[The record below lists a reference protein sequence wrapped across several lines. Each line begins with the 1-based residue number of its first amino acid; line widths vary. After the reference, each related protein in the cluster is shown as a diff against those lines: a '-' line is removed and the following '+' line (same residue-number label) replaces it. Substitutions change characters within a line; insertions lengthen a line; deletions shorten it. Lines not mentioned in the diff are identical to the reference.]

1 MKKVIE
7 CLVLPFL
14 LLLPLMMAAQTIK
27 GKITDSSRA
36 GVPYVN
42 IVEKGNSFNG
52 TTSNDAGEF
61 SISVLRLPTTL
72 VVSSIGFATKEVT
85 VSNTSYL
92 TIVVSEDNSLD
103 EVVVIGSRNKNRT
116 VIDTPVPVDII
127 DIAKLATNGP
137 QTSINEILNYVAP
150 SFTSQTQTVSDG
162 TDHIDPA
169 SLRGLGPDQVLVL
182 INGKRRHNSS
192 LMNINGTVGAGS
204 VGTDMNA
211 IPVSAIKRIEVLR
224 DGAAAQ
230 YGSDAIAGVINIVL
244 QDVTNKLSLS
254 VTTGANVSSG
264 SNHQDGGI
272 DGEKIQIDA
281 NYGLDLGKKG
291 GFINFAGSLGIRKRA
306 SRNATNL
313 EQIYDIANAVENA
326 FTTKNPGTPISDMTA
341 ADYQAGAKL
350 LGTKYISAADQIKIA
365 AIDVDSPAVAEVKA
379 MEATAT
385 EPAVVAVD
393 GVKSGLEQLSALLPN
408 GGTGEFGTYEELD
421 NAQFALRGQERNDFR
436 FKVGTAKLREG
447 KFFANLSLPVSENAE
462 VYSFGGISYRQG
474 LGFGF
479 LREPWR
485 PKGNVASNPNGFLPG
500 IQSDIVDKSAAVGIK
515 GETESGWDI
524 DFSNSYGQNSFI
536 YTIVNTTNASLKAA
550 SPSTFS
556 AGSHIFSQNTTN
568 LDLSKYH
575 EDIWA
580 GLNLAFGAE
589 YRVDNF
595 EVFAGKENS
604 YATYDNN
611 GIPTVGGVGGAT
623 NALGETLE
631 GTSQVFGGFTPE
643 NATNKTRNS
652 IGTYFDV
659 EADITE
665 KFLVSLATRFESF
678 SDFGETFNYK
688 VASRFKLTDGISI
701 RGAVNTG
708 FRAPSLHQQFFSRSS
723 TVFNASGVAEQV
735 GLFTN
740 DSQAA
745 KLLKIGKLK
754 EETSQS
760 TSVGVTGKAGG
771 FTITVDAYQIT
782 IDDRIV
788 LSGKFDNG
796 GDPILTSIFT
806 AAGAGKAQFLANAIN
821 TKNEGVDVVAGYKF
835 DVLNDFKL
843 DNSLSATFSKTE
855 ITNINVPKLIADAG
869 LSGDFFDGQE
879 EAFLT
884 IAQPRTKL
892 NLTHV
897 LSNDNWTFLLRNV
910 YFGEVTDPD
919 EFSGQARVSGATV
932 NADAIYGEQIITDF
946 TISKNF
952 SESLSISIGANN
964 LLDVYPDENR
974 EGSQSNASFPYSRR
988 TSQFGFTGRFVFAR
1002 LNLSL

>member
-1 MKKVIE
+1 MMKQKNVNQFLIFAF
-7 CLVLPFL
+7 LFL
-14 LLLPLMMAAQTIK
+14 LPIAMVAQTIK
-27 GKITDSSRA
+27 GKVTDAS
-36 GVPYVN
+36 GVSLPYMNVL
-42 IVEKGNSFNG
+42 VKGTTNG
-52 TTSNDAGEF
+52 TTTNDAGEF
-61 SISVLRLPTTL
+61 SITVKSLPT
-72 VVSSIGFATKEVT
+72 
-85 VSNTSYL
+85 
-92 TIVVSEDNSLD
+92 TIVVSAMGYARLEMAVANSDFLTITVQEDNVSL
-103 EVVVIGSRNKNRT
+103 EEIVVIGSRNKNRT
-116 VIDTPVPVDII
+116 VIDSPVPVDII
-127 DIAKLATNGP
+127 DIAELATSGP

-162 TDHIDPA
+162 TDHVDPA

-244 QDVTNKLSLS
+244 QDATNELSLS
-254 VTTGANVSSG
+254 VTTGANFSSG
-264 SNHQDGGI
+264 SNHQDGGV
-272 DGEKIQIDA
+272 DGDKIQIDA
-281 NYGLDLGKKG
+281 NYGLDLGKNG
-291 GFINFAGSLGIRKRA
+291 GFINFSGSLGIRKRA

-326 FTTKNPGTPISDMTA
+326 FTSSTGIPISDMTA
-341 ADYQAGAKL
+341 ADFQTGAAL
-350 LGTKYISAADQIKIA
+350 LGTDYISASDQASIA
-365 AIDVDSPAVAEVKA
+365 ALDVSTAAGVAA
-379 MEATAT
+379 
-385 EPAVVAVD
+385 
-393 GVKSGLEQLSALLPN
+393 LSSLLPD
-408 GGTGEFGTYEELD
+408 GGFGQFATYEGLD

-447 KFFANLSLPVSENAE
+447 KFFANLSLPVSESAE

-515 GETESGWDI
+515 GQTESGWDI
-524 DFSNSYGQNSFI
+524 DFSNTFGQNSFI
-536 YTIVNTTNASLKAA
+536 YTIVNTSNASLKAA
-550 SPSTFS
+550 SPSNFS

-568 LDLSKYH
+568 LDFSKYN

-604 YATYDNN
+604 YTTYDNN

-623 NALGETLE
+623 NALGESLP

-643 NATNKTRNS
+643 NATDKTRNS

-665 KFLVSLATRFESF
+665 NFLVSLATRFESF

-688 VASRFKLTDGISI
+688 LASRVKLSDNFSL

-723 TVFNASGVAEQV
+723 TVFNAAGVAEQV

-745 KLLKIGKLK
+745 SLLKIGKLK

-760 TSVGVTGKAGG
+760 VSLGLTGKVGG
-771 FTITVDAYQIT
+771 LTITVDAYQIS

-796 GDPILTSIFT
+796 GDPVLTSIFN
-806 AAGAGKAQFLANAIN
+806 AAGAGKAQFLANAID
-821 TKNEGVDVVAGYKF
+821 TKNQGIDVVAGYKF
-835 DVLNDFKL
+835 DAFKDFKL
-843 DNSLSATFSKTE
+843 NNSLSATFSKTE

-869 LSGDFFDGQE
+869 LSSAFFDGQE

-892 NLTHV
+892 NLTHT
-897 LSNDNWTFLLRNV
+897 LYNDNWTFLLRNV

-919 EFSGQARVSGATV
+919 EFSGQARVSGAMV
-932 NADAIYGEQIITDF
+932 NNDAIYAGKIITDL
-946 TISKNF
+946 TISNNL
-952 SESLSISIGANN
+952 SESLSVSVGANN
-964 LLDVYPDENR
+964 LLDVYPDDNR
-974 EGSQSNASFPYSRR
+974 LGSQSNASFPYSRR
-988 TSQFGFTGRFVFAR
+988 TSQFGFTGRYVFAR
-1002 LNLSL
+1002 LNISLK

>member
-1 MKKVIE
+1 MKLKN
-7 CLVLPFL
+7 VLKFL
-14 LLLPLMMAAQTIK
+14 TFTFVLFLSSSLAAQTIK
-27 GKITDSSRA
+27 GKVTDSS
-36 GVPYVN
+36 GEGLPYVN
-42 IVEKGNSFNG
+42 VIEKEN
-52 TTSNDAGEF
+52 TSNGVISSDNGEF
-61 SISVLRLPTTL
+61 SITVESLPTSL
-72 VVSSIGFATKEVT
+72 LVSSMGFETKT
-85 VSNTSYL
+85 VNVANTSYL
-92 TIVVSEDNSLD
+92 TIVMNEDNTLD
-103 EVVVIGSRNKNRT
+103 EIVVIGSRNKNRT
-116 VIDTPVPVDII
+116 LTETPVPVDII
-127 DIAKLATNGP
+127 NVTELASKGP

-162 TDHIDPA
+162 TDHVDPA

-182 INGKRRHNSS
+182 INGKRRHTSS

-264 SNHQDGGI
+264 SNHQDGGY

-291 GFINFAGSLGIRKRA
+291 GYINFAGSIGIRRPA
-306 SRNATNL
+306 LRNATNL

-326 FTTKNPGTPISDMTA
+326 FTTATGKPISDMTA

-350 LGTKYISAADQIKIA
+350 LGSSYLSEDNLALI
-365 AIDVDSPAVAEVKA
+365 E
-379 MEATAT
+379 
-385 EPAVVAVD
+385 
-393 GVKSGLEQLSALLPN
+393 GLTSDAN
-408 GGTGEFGTYEELD
+408 GGMTSTDLKTLRDALNENGNKEGPTNIGIFETYQDLD
-421 NAQFALRGQERNDFR
+421 NAQFALRGKERNDFR
-436 FKVGTAKLREG
+436 FRVGTARLREG
-447 KFFANLSLPVSENAE
+447 KFFTNLSLPVSENAE
-462 VYSFGGISYRQG
+462 VYSFGGISFRQG
-474 LGFGF
+474 LGYGF

-485 PKGNVASNPNGFLPG
+485 PKGNTASNPNGFLPG
-500 IQSDIVDKSAAVGIK
+500 IQSDIVDKSFAVGIK
-515 GETESGWDI
+515 GQTEGGWDV
-524 DFSNSYGQNSFI
+524 DFSNTFGQNSFT
-536 YTIVNTTNASLKAA
+536 YTVVNTSNASLKAA
-550 SPSTFS
+550 SPTNFS

-568 LDLSKYH
+568 LDLSKYN
-575 EDIWA
+575 EDFWS

-604 YATYDNN
+604 YTTYDNN

-623 NALGETLE
+623 NALGESLP

-652 IGTYFDV
+652 IGAYFDA
-659 EADITE
+659 EADVTE
-665 KFLVSLATRFESF
+665 SFLVSLATRFESF
-678 SDFGETFNYK
+678 SDFGRTFNYK
-688 VASRFKLTDGISI
+688 LASRVKLSDDFSV

-708 FRAPSLHQQFFSRSS
+708 FRAPSLQQQFFSRSS
-723 TVFNASGVAEQV
+723 TVFNAAGVAEEV

-745 KLLKIGKLK
+745 SLLKIGKLK

-760 TSVGVTGKAGG
+760 VSLGLTGKVGG
-771 FTITVDAYQIT
+771 LTITVDAYQIS

-796 GDPILTSIFT
+796 GDPTLTSIFN
-806 AAGAGKAQFLANAIN
+806 AAGAGKAQFLANAID
-821 TKNEGVDVVAGYKF
+821 TKNQGIDIVAGYKL
-835 DVLNDFKL
+835 DVFKNFKL
-843 DNSLSATFSKTE
+843 NNSLSATFSKTE

-869 LSGDFFDGQE
+869 LSGAFFDGQE

-892 NLTHV
+892 NLTHT
-897 LSNDNWTFLLRNV
+897 LYNDNWTFLLRNV

-919 EFSGQARVSGATV
+919 EFEKQARVSGATV
-932 NADAIYGEQIITDF
+932 NNDAIYAGKIITDL
-946 TISKNF
+946 TISNNV
-952 SESLSISIGANN
+952 SENISISVGANN
-964 LLDVYPDENR
+964 LLDVYPDDNR
-974 EGSQSNASFPYSRR
+974 AKSQSNASFPYSRR
-988 TSQFGFTGRFVFAR
+988 TSQFGFTGRYLFAR